1 MEDVNASGV
10 SSLSTS
16 SDEQETS
23 KKKMTIKSL
32 KTWNERKKSLLT
44 DLLEKGPSLW
54 DMFPTPFSLRE
65 MQAKDNPCVS
75 FPCIESLYLFVFSN
89 LKSST
94 KLL

>member
-44 DLLEKGPSLW
+44 DLVEKRTFTLGYVSNSIFVKRNASKKQSMRIISLHRISI
-54 DMFPTPFSLRE
+54 PF
-65 MQAKDNPCVS
+65 CV
-75 FPCIESLYLFVFSN
+75 FQP
-89 LKSST
+89 
-94 KLL
+94 